1 MHRERFS
8 FSNRQHALMALLDS
22 RLWIPWVAKGSQS
35 SQGWYDCT
43 KKALRT
49 QFFSLSP
56 SSSRWMPCSKA
67 VNSCHNAG
75 VGSKQNYLGG
85 EKKKAKS
92 SLFPVHKSQTQLAS
106 ADTHL
111 PLYLALLVSL
121 DLLPEGWVKEQRGST
136 VVNKA

>member
-22 RLWIPWVAKGSQS
+22 LLWIPWVAKGSQS

-56 SSSRWMPCSKA
+56 PSSWWMPCSKA

-85 EKKKAKS
+85 EKKKKKQSHPFFQCTKVKPNWLLLTLTFPSTLPCWSAWICCRKAGSKS
-92 SLFPVHKSQTQLAS
+92 SGVAQ
-106 ADTHL
+106 
-111 PLYLALLVSL
+111 
-121 DLLPEGWVKEQRGST
+121 
-136 VVNKA
+136 

>member
-1 MHRERFS
+1 MQRLA
-8 FSNRQHALMALLDS
+8 QS
-22 RLWIPWVAKGSQS
+22 RTI
-35 SQGWYDCT
+35 
-43 KKALRT
+43 
-49 QFFSLSP
+49 
-56 SSSRWMPCSKA
+56 
-67 VNSCHNAG
+67 
-75 VGSKQNYLGG
+75 LG
-85 EKKKAKS
+85 EKKKKAKS